1 MAKYI
6 FLLIFLLGAAALFF
20 LVCRSR
26 CRRKK
31 ALFLGSCALLFLLL
45 ALLGT
50 LVGSLIRF
58 NTAEGVF
65 RYMAHGK
72 VECVLEGRES
82 AAVFYRN
89 GSTGSVCFALKD
101 GEKYRLPDWPEAEPV
116 KNEIRSGTLL
126 TFYQPRGTQ
135 DVYVR
140 GSAPAGASIHLLMQ
154 NGEIPSDIIVA
165 QSDRFATVFYFLAPQ
180 GD

>member
-1 MAKYI
+1 MFSATWRT
-6 FLLIFLLGAAALFF
+6 A
-20 LVCRSR
+20 RSN
-26 CRRKK
+26 
-31 ALFLGSCALLFLLL
+31 AS
-45 ALLGT
+45 
-50 LVGSLIRF
+50 
-58 NTAEGVF
+58 
-65 RYMAHGK
+65 
-72 VECVLEGRES
+72 LEGRES

-140 GSAPAGASIHLLMQ
+140 GSAPAGASIHLLIQ